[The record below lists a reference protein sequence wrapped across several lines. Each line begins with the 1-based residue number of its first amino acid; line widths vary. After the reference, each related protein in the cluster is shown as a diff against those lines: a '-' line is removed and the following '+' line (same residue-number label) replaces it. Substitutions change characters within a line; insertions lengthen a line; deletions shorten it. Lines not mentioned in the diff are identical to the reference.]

1 MANGRGVRRPLR
13 QAPCRCRCTIHKENT
28 MSAGEREIHAIVQR
42 WLRHGYRALTLA
54 QRRVVERLMAVC

>member
-1 MANGRGVRRPLR
+1 
-13 QAPCRCRCTIHKENT
+13 